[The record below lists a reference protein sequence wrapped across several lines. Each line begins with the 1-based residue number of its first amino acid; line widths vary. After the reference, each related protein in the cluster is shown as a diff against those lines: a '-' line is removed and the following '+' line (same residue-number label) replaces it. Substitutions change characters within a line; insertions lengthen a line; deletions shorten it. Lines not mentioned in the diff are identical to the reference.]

1 MFQKKFSLL
10 IKKCTHF
17 IWQEKY
23 FCLQREEGHTGNC
36 TTQERNGLRQ
46 NYSSS
51 VNFSPSLK
59 PRHSCP
65 ILDFLV
71 TPAFHNFPQEL
82 QSEPS
87 ALTQTPCANQGQFWW
102 ILGFFSPHFRRN
114 SLQFANLIFRVTLN
128 ATSLEFFTWD
138 QKTFYH
144 ECFADDQNCCEVS
157 ERRSKQ
163 LSTWLYCQ
171 SLESVVAIFTME
183 YVSIHEKSLES
194 TRIITKVAFEKF

>member
-23 FCLQREEGHTGNC
+23 FCLQREEGHTGSC

-102 ILGFFSPHFRRN
+102 ILVFFPPPLQKKFSAICKPYLQSYTECHFLGVFHLRSENFLPWVLCWWPELLWGIREKIKTA
-114 SLQFANLIFRVTLN
+114 LNLTLL
-128 ATSLEFFTWD
+128 S
-138 QKTFYH
+138 KPRKCCCHFYH
-144 ECFADDQNCCEVS
+144 GICVH
-157 ERRSKQ
+157 
-163 LSTWLYCQ
+163 TWK
-171 SLESVVAIFTME
+171 
-183 YVSIHEKSLES
+183 KSWKY
-194 TRIITKVAFEKF
+194 TYHN